1 MEETKKGSGTT
12 DLTVGR
18 PLTQILKF
26 ALPLVLGTL
35 FQQLYSF
42 ADTVIVG
49 RCLGTDA
56 LGAVGTTYSLNF
68 LILGFVLGSC
78 TGFGIPVAQSF
89 GARDS
94 EDMHKYLFNGAVLCV
109 VLSVVFTIVTT
120 LTAAPLLQLIHT
132 PAELFPDAVAYIR
145 IIFLGIPATMLFN
158 YTSTVLHSLGD
169 SQHPFYFLLIS
180 SFLNIGLDWLFI
192 VPLGMGVEG
201 AAIATVVSQLFSG
214 LLCTWWFFTR
224 VEGIHFTR
232 ENCVLSAGHC
242 GRLAYIGLPM
252 GFEYSVSAIGAFIM
266 QDAINLLGSTAVA
279 AQTAGEK
286 IRQMFTVPMA
296 SVGTAMA
303 TYVGQN
309 HGAHRTDRVRQGIRD
324 GCILQLCYCAA
335 AWVVLFFVKGWA
347 VGLVLGDADPAVTS
361 GAVEYLTVISVL
373 FCHQRPARWSSVN
386 TCRVLGY
393 SVQAVISGVGEL
405 IGRALCGWLAVH
417 SLGYFGICIANPIA
431 WGLALLYCVFMV
443 TRVLKKR
450 THKNTPLR
458 PCISTAERGVF
469 MRSINKVHE
478 HRAEHC
484 GQHTGHGDRQAA
496 HGTFHLTHLQGL
508 AGAHG
513 MGRGADADALCDGVG
528 DVEELADH
536 LGQQVARDA
545 GEDDDG
551 TRQGC
556 DAAQLSGDVH
566 ADGRGDGLRQE
577 GGVLLPGEAQREGQ
591 SQSAAQAHQRT
602 H

>member
-1 MEETKKGSGTT
+1 MVCFLFGIFGVRAYISSQTIDPEVISMGMSYLRICCVVSFGIIFFSLFEKLLQAT
-12 DLTVGR
+12 GR
-18 PLTQILKF
+18 S
-26 ALPLVLGTL
+26 
-35 FQQLYSF
+35 LYS
-42 ADTVIVG
+42 TIGQVV
-49 RCLGTDA
+49 
-56 LGAVGTTYSLNF
+56 GAVVNI
-68 LILGFVLGSC
+68 ILDPIMIY
-78 TGFGIPVAQSF
+78 GIGPVP
-89 GARDS
+89 
-94 EDMHKYLFNGAVLCV
+94 E
-109 VLSVVFTIVTT
+109 
-120 LTAAPLLQLIHT
+120 
-132 PAELFPDAVAYIR
+132 
-145 IIFLGIPATMLFN
+145 
-158 YTSTVLHSLGD
+158 
-169 SQHPFYFLLIS
+169 
-180 SFLNIGLDWLFI
+180 
-192 VPLGMGVEG
+192 MGVEG

-373 FCHQRPARWSSVN
+373 FCINGLLMVFRN
-386 TCRVLGY
+386 TLQGLGY

-443 TRVLKKR
+443 TRVLKKE
-450 THKNTPLR
+450 N
-458 PCISTAERGVF
+458 A
-469 MRSINKVHE
+469 
-478 HRAEHC
+478 
-484 GQHTGHGDRQAA
+484 
-496 HGTFHLTHLQGL
+496 
-508 AGAHG
+508 
-513 MGRGADADALCDGVG
+513 
-528 DVEELADH
+528 
-536 LGQQVARDA
+536 
-545 GEDDDG
+545 
-551 TRQGC
+551 
-556 DAAQLSGDVH
+556 
-566 ADGRGDGLRQE
+566 
-577 GGVLLPGEAQREGQ
+577 
-591 SQSAAQAHQRT
+591 
-602 H
+602 